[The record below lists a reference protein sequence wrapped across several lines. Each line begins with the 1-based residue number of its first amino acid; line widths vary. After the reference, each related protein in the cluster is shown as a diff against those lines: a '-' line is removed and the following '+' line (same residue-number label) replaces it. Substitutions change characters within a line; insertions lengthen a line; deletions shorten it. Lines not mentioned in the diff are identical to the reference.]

1 MNRFGRFTARGG
13 NEIEARLLEV
23 VRQGGEIAKASLP
36 AGSWRALVLMGGY
49 GRGEGGVEVIDGVE
63 RPHNNLDFL
72 LITTGRWVRDT
83 ESLRRG
89 LNEAL
94 RPLAEQAGIGIDAG
108 AISDRALERAP
119 CRVMWYDMRF
129 GHQTILGDPAWLPS
143 LSRFT
148 AERVLAS
155 DIRDLVVNRGTLLV
169 INDAVLALEHPPAG
183 VWKALVRHT
192 VKAILGYGDALL
204 YWRGAY
210 HWSYAERQRRMAAR
224 RDVGAEFRAL
234 YDWAMEF
241 RFRPDY
247 TGWEGRDLPAWLD
260 EVRQAVEPV
269 HLQVEGR
276 RCGVEG
282 LTWEQ
287 YPRAALGRGLKDGLD
302 HPREAAR
309 RVKALLNNRGRFIGQ
324 AVGGTASHGG
334 TASRS
339 ALQIELTLTPP
350 RDLLGIVFPV
360 IAYGLGEPA
369 FRALARAAVQGPDDP
384 NGLRLAFLRAWGVHG
399 DPNFEAAAR
408 KLGLSFEGVTP

>member
-13 NEIEARLLEV
+13 QEIEARLLDV
-23 VRQGGEIAKASLP
+23 VRHGGEIARASLP
-36 AGSWRALVLMGGY
+36 EGSWRALVLMGGY

-72 LITTGRWVRDT
+72 LITTGRWVSDT
-83 ESLRRG
+83 ESLRRD

-94 RPLAEQAGIGIDAG
+94 RPLAEEAGIGIDAG

-119 CRVMWYDMRF
+119 CRVMWYDVRF

-169 INDAVLALEHPPAG
+169 INDAVVALEHPPAG
-183 VWKALVRHT
+183 VWKALVRHS

-204 YWRGAY
+204 YWRGVY

-224 RDVGAEFRAL
+224 RDVGAAFRTL

-247 TGWEGRDLPAWLD
+247 GGWEGRDLPAWLD

-282 LTWEQ
+282 LTWGQ
-287 YPRAALGRGLKDGLD
+287 YPRAALGRGLRDGLS

-309 RVKALLNNRGRFIGQ
+309 RVKALLNNRGRFFTQG
-324 AVGGTASHGG
+324 VGGTAV
-334 TASRS
+334 RS
-339 ALQIELTLTPP
+339 ALRIQLTLTPA

-360 IAYGLGEPA
+360 IAYDLDEPG
-369 FRALARAAVQGPDDP
+369 FRALARAAVQGPEDP

-399 DPNFEAAAR
+399 DPNFAAAAR